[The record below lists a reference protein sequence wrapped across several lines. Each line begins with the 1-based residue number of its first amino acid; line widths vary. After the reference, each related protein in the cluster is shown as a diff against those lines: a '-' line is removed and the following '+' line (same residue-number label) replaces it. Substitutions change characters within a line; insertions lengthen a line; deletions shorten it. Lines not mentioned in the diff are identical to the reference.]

1 MGIESVAQNQRGR
14 RYAGRILLG
23 MDTTLSHVL
32 DALRAENLIVRT
44 AHIDDALLATPL
56 TGADCDSRV
65 SAPGHLFICKGQ
77 AFRPAFLTSAL
88 EKGAV
93 CYLCGE
99 DLAPEL
105 EKEAPDAPAI
115 VVSNVRRAMGI
126 VSPVCWGHPD
136 KRLNILG
143 ITGTKG
149 KSTVAYMLRSILDGD
164 EAYKHAGI
172 MGSIDTFDGVES
184 FESHNTTP
192 EAPDLWRH
200 LANAAA
206 SGLEHMVM
214 EVSSQGLKY
223 DRVIDLGID
232 VGCFLNI
239 GRDHISPIEHPDFE
253 DYFESKLR
261 MFDQTRVAVVNLD
274 CEHAQVIRERAQRCE
289 RVITFSAHDA
299 TADVWATDIN
309 HELGIVSFDAH
320 TPTWEGRVTIPM
332 PGLFNVEN
340 ALAAI
345 AICEA
350 IGVPSERIIERF
362 YHVRVPGRMELILT
376 PDRRVTAIVDYAHN
390 KLSYQKFFSSM
401 KEEFPGYWIAA
412 VFGCP
417 GDKALE
423 RRFELPQEAAK
434 WCDFLMYTEEDPA
447 HERVCDINAQMLAN
461 TPEGV
466 ACEAIDDRE
475 QAIMRTVELAYSCGR
490 PALVCLLAKGDETRQ
505 HEGDRFVPCR
515 TDGDIFNDAVR
526 AFSPGVDAR

>member
-1 MGIESVAQNQRGR
+1 
-14 RYAGRILLG
+14 
-23 MDTTLSHVL
+23 MDTTLSQVIAAL
-32 DALRAENLIVRT
+32 DAEKLLLRT
-44 AHIDDALLATPL
+44 ANCTDAALDAPI
-56 TGADCDSRV
+56 TGADCDSREV
-65 SAPGHLFICKGQ
+65 RPDHLFICKGQ
-77 AFRPAFLTSAL
+77 AFRSDFLVSAL
-88 EKGAV
+88 GKGATA
-93 CYLCGE
+93 YLCGE
-99 DLAPEL
+99 ALEEELAAR
-105 EKEAPDAPAI
+105 APQTPAL
-115 VVSNVRRAMGI
+115 VVSDVRRAMGI
-126 VSPVCWGHPD
+126 VSPLCWGHPD
-136 KRLNILG
+136 ERLNILG

-164 EAYKHAGI
+164 EAYAHAGI
-172 MGSIDTFDGVES
+172 MGSIDTFDGVEN

-200 LANAAA
+200 IANAAD

-223 DRVIDLGID
+223 DRVVGLGID

-239 GRDHISPIEHPDFE
+239 GRDHISPVEHPDFD
-253 DYFESKLR
+253 DYFQSKLKI
-261 MFDQTRVAVVNLD
+261 FDQTRTAVVNLD
-274 CEHAQVIRERAQRCE
+274 CDHADIILDRAQRCE
-289 RVITFSAHDA
+289 RVLTFSAKDPS
-299 TADVWATDIN
+299 ADVWASGIA
-309 HELGIVSFDAH
+309 HEMGIVSFDAH

-332 PGLFNVEN
+332 PGLFNIEN

-362 YHVRVPGRMELILT
+362 YYVRVPGRMELILT

-401 KEEFPGYWIAA
+401 KEEFPGFWIAA

-417 GDKALE
+417 GGKALE
-423 RRFELPQEAAK
+423 RRAELPQEAAK

-447 HERVCDINAQMLAN
+447 HDDVADICAEMAAN
-461 TPEGV
+461 TPEGTV
-466 ACEAIDDRE
+466 FEIELDRE
-475 QAIMRTVELAYSCGR
+475 KAITRTVELAYGCGR

-505 HEGDRFVPCR
+505 HEGDLFVPCR

-526 AFSPGVDAR
+526 VYSPGVGA